1 MVRRERQEAR
11 KKGTPSAR
19 RYESLNTPTFEMYS
33 HGKYD
38 RFRVWTLDANC
49 LHRPYKDILAD
60 ITACIVDQGAELAV
74 DA

>member
-11 KKGTPSAR
+11 KKGTPSAS
-19 RYESLNTPTFEMYS
+19 RYQRLNNPTFEMYS
-33 HGKYD
+33 HGEYD

-49 LHRPYKDILAD
+49 SHRPYKDILAD
-60 ITACIVDQGAELAV
+60 ISARIADQGTELAV